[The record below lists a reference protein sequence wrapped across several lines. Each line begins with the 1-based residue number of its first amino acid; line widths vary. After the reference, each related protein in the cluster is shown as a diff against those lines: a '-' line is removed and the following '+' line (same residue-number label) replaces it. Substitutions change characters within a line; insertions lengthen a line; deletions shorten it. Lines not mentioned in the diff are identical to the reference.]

1 MQGLQLRAGAA
12 GFRVFMGLGCGI
24 RKGNRAGYGIS
35 VLTVT
40 SAKTQSWQKRT
51 YCAYSCVSLSNE

>member
-40 SAKTQSWQKRT
+40 SAKPKAGRNEPIVRI
-51 YCAYSCVSLSNE
+51 AVSV